1 LNDKGYGFIDYE
13 GKSIFFHASGMASQG
28 TFDQL
33 REGDEVEFEAGWDD
47 RSGKERAENVVM
59 LS

>member
-1 LNDKGYGFIDYE
+1 
-13 GKSIFFHASGMASQG
+13 MASQG

-47 RSGKERAENVVM
+47 RSGKERAENVV
-59 LS
+59 LL